1 MIPNP
6 IRKPLALA
14 LALAFACSTPVATG
28 AGKPVRAPAAAAP
41 APAPAPAAPT
51 RCIDEE
57 NFDKAAKDDAP
68 LAQNAPARQVLGDLV
83 GDALRRSQ
91 ALGAA
96 QLLTEA
102 AQSDIDEARAAKS
115 LQASLGLSAGPAATN
130 TAGYTEKAAMQA
142 RGSLTASQLLY
153 DGGRSDAMVDWR
165 TALAESARLGQLNQ
179 QEQVA
184 VNTVAL
190 ALERSR
196 WRMQVQVWAQ
206 YARKM
211 GCLADALELIVKSD
225 RGRASE
231 LVQARKSLQQA
242 ELQMTQAQSQL
253 RQTEVRLS
261 RFVGDALHGTQG
273 LASVLLQVPD
283 LPQVQ
288 ADAENSFEI
297 AQLGAQAT
305 AAERYAA
312 AAAAAN
318 KPQLSWS
325 ITGAKSTATGGNVT
339 ASSSSKST
347 SVGIGL
353 SLNVPLLAPGVAAS
367 SDSARKRAQAAALQ
381 RADALEAR
389 RFRVAEVHEQTLSAF
404 DRARRVAA
412 TLKDS
417 ELVRNY
423 TLQQWQQLGRRS
435 LFDVMSAESEHYNLR
450 ISYVNAIHDG
460 EQLNAVL
467 LSLGRGVTEW
477 LR

>member
-1 MIPNP
+1 MSPNLF
-6 IRKPLALA
+6 RKPLATA
-14 LALAFACSTPVATG
+14 LALAFAFGTPAATG
-28 AGKPVRAPAAAAP
+28 AGKPVRAAP
-41 APAPAPAAPT
+41 VPAPAALPAPPT

-57 NFDKAAKDDAP
+57 TFDKAGGETQPPVQAAAP
-68 LAQNAPARQVLGDLV
+68 RQLLGDLV

-96 QLLTEA
+96 QLLAEA
-102 AQSDIDEARAAKS
+102 AQSDIEEAKAAKG
-115 LQASLGLSAGPAATN
+115 LQASLAFSAGPAATH
-130 TAGYTEKAAMQA
+130 TPGYTEKAALQA

-153 DGGRSDAMVDWR
+153 DGGRTDAMVDWR
-165 TALAESARLGQLNQ
+165 SALAESARLGQLNQ

-211 GCLADALELIVKSD
+211 GCLADALEIIVKSD

-231 LVQARKSLQQA
+231 LVLARKSLQQA
-242 ELQMTQAQSQL
+242 ELSMTQAQSQL

-261 RFVGDALHGTQG
+261 RFVGDSLHGTQG

-283 LPQVQ
+283 LAQVQ

-312 AAAAAN
+312 AVAAGN
-318 KPQLSWS
+318 KPQLSWTLS
-325 ITGAKSTATGGNVT
+325 GAKTTATGGNV
-339 ASSSSKST
+339 APNSAAKST

-353 SLNVPLLAPGVAAS
+353 ALTMPLLSPGIAATS
-367 SDSARKRAQAAALQ
+367 ESARKRAQAAALQ
-381 RADALEAR
+381 RADALESR
-389 RFRVAEVHEQTLSAF
+389 RYRVAEVHEQTNSAF

-417 ELVRNY
+417 EQVRNF

-450 ISYVNAIHDG
+450 IGYVNAIHDG

>member
-1 MIPNP
+1 MSPNLF
-6 IRKPLALA
+6 RRPLALA
-14 LALAFACSTPVATG
+14 LALACATPVATG
-28 AGKPVRAPAAAAP
+28 AGKPVRAPAAAAS
-41 APAPAPAAPT
+41 APAAPAAPT

-57 NFDKAAKDDAP
+57 SFDRITGDGKPMAEGAP
-68 LAQNAPARQVLGDLV
+68 PRQLLGDLV
-83 GDALRRSQ
+83 GDALKRSQ

-96 QLLTEA
+96 QLLAEA
-102 AQSDIDEARAAKS
+102 AQSDIEEAKAAKS
-115 LQASLGLSAGPAATN
+115 VQASFGFSAGPSATHVP
-130 TAGYTEKAAMQA
+130 GYTEKAALQT
-142 RGSLTASQLLY
+142 RSTLSASQLLY
-153 DGGRSDAMVDWR
+153 DGGRNEAMVDWR

-196 WRMQVQVWAQ
+196 WRMQVQVWGQ

-211 GCLADALELIVKSD
+211 GCLADALEIIVRSD
-225 RGRASE
+225 RGRSSE
-231 LVQARKSLQQA
+231 LVQARKSLLQA
-242 ELQMTQAQSQL
+242 ELSMTQAQSQL
-253 RQTEVRLS
+253 RQTEIRLS

-273 LASVLLQVPD
+273 LASVLVQVPD
-283 LPQVQ
+283 LAQVQ

-305 AAERYAA
+305 AAERFAA
-312 AAAAAN
+312 ATAAAN
-318 KPQLSWS
+318 KPQLSWTIS
-325 ITGAKSTATGGNVT
+325 GAKTTASGGNV
-339 ASSSSKST
+339 APNSGAKST
-347 SVGIGL
+347 SVGVGL
-353 SLNVPLLAPGVAAS
+353 ALNIPLLAPGVAAS
-367 SDSARKRAQAAALQ
+367 SESARKRAQAAALQ

-389 RFRVAEVHEQTLSAF
+389 RYRVAEVHEQTLSAF
-404 DRARRVAA
+404 DRARRTAA

-417 ELVRNY
+417 EQVRNF

-435 LFDVMSAESEHYNLR
+435 LFDVMSAEAEHYNLR
-450 ISYVNAIHDG
+450 IGYVNAIHDG